1 MELDEI
7 FAYMPFVALVVII
20 PLSLAWKGLLTKDE
34 ESTTWLNLL
43 KVAIYII
50 VAMLAVIGL
59 FWVVVL
65 LIFLISNEPLRVW

>member
-1 MELDEI
+1 LELDEI